1 MKTKEE
7 LERFFQR
14 EILPNISIPQ
24 AQQGNEK
31 KKRMIFGGFFVAM
44 LILVLAKQA
53 ALSFLLFFGFI
64 VYSVFTRDKSSYKKR
79 RRTIGSYQ
87 RLVVKPLIN
96 AIDPTLNY
104 SPSRGV
110 SYDAILAS
118 RLVEDHHTK
127 KFTANNLLT
136 YQNDGLP
143 VRLSHVYL
151 EHKDEEGD
159 YVPALAGLF
168 AVTEARRPAAGKTIV
183 SFDLAERF
191 LGFVGQ
197 GLQYKSMYRGL
208 EKIRLDSPGFE
219 KQYVVHASDR
229 IEANYLLSYTVMEK
243 LTQLIEEY
251 KLFPRISFVKD
262 KVYVVVLDHGFFQP
276 FSWSK
281 QLRFKDVEQS
291 IDALYFAREVIKAIH
306 HHHRL

>member
-1 MKTKEE
+1 MKTKDE

-24 AQQGNEK
+24 AQPDKAK
-31 KKRMIFGGFFVAM
+31 KNRMLFGGFFAALFVLA
-44 LILVLAKQA
+44 LAKQA

-64 VYSVFTRDKSSYKKR
+64 VYFVFTRDKSSSKKR
-79 RRTIGSYQ
+79 RRTIRSYQ

-96 AIDPTLNY
+96 EIDPTLHY

-110 SYDAILAS
+110 SYNGILAS
-118 RLVEDHHTK
+118 KLVEHYHTK
-127 KFTANNLLT
+127 RFTANNLIT
-136 YQNDGLP
+136 YENDGLS

-151 EHKDEEGD
+151 EHKVKEGD
-159 YVPALAGLF
+159 YAPALAGLF
-168 AVTEARRPAAGKTIV
+168 AVTDARRPATGKTIV

-197 GLQYKSMYRGL
+197 GLQFKTMYRGL

-229 IEANYLLSYTVMEK
+229 IEANYLLSHTVMEK

-251 KLFPRISFVKD
+251 RLFPRISFVKD
-262 KVYVVVLDHGFFQP
+262 KVYVAVLDHGFFQP

-281 QLRFKDVEQS
+281 QLRFKDLEKS
-291 IDALYFAREVIKAIH
+291 IDALCFAREVIKAIH